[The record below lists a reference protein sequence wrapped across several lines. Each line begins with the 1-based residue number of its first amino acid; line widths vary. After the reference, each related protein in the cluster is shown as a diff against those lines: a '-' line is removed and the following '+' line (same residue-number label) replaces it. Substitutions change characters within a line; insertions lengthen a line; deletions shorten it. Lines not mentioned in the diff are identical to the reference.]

1 VGRPLFVGIAALAYA
16 IDYLRGFT
24 RQTSIRLNRI
34 ERVVPVRG
42 GVLTQPRLIVHYR
55 THDRTA
61 RRRITLP
68 SRHLSYGDEEFEKAK
83 RVLAE
88 RGLGVEWTDPAERLR
103 NLDAG
108 GRDRKGASGRRANAK
123 ETDERCTDA
132 NTDASTDAENP
143 GTVTNAELR

>member
-1 VGRPLFVGIAALAYA
+1 VGTDVGRPLFVGIAALAYA

-108 GRDRKGASGRRANAK
+108 GKGIGRGQAGGVRTRKKRMNDVLTRIRMRARTPRTQGR
-123 ETDERCTDA
+123 
-132 NTDASTDAENP
+132 
-143 GTVTNAELR
+143 